1 MSDRKLIP
9 AEKRK
14 YSLEEKE
21 SQRQLCKRYKEE
33 YNAKIP
39 KSWTTM
45 IKWRHTKKTP
55 RKGHIRMFYSDLK
68 EAIRN
73 GKRCY
78 KQL

>member
-1 MSDRKLIP
+1 MKWSLICSAIAVYDVLKFILKNITFIMSDRKLIP

-39 KSWTTM
+39 KS
-45 IKWRHTKKTP
+45 
-55 RKGHIRMFYSDLK
+55 
-68 EAIRN
+68 
-73 GKRCY
+73 
-78 KQL
+78 

>member
-1 MSDRKLIP
+1 MKWSLICSAIVVYDVLKFILKNITFIMSDRKLIP

-39 KSWTTM
+39 KS
-45 IKWRHTKKTP
+45 
-55 RKGHIRMFYSDLK
+55 
-68 EAIRN
+68 
-73 GKRCY
+73 
-78 KQL
+78 